1 MFVDHATILV
11 KAGDGGNGCVS
22 FRREKFIPKG
32 GPDGGDGGKGGD
44 VLLVAQ
50 SNLATL
56 YDFKGKTRFEA
67 GHGGHGKGKN
77 KTGKDGEDIT
87 VRLPVGTI
95 VTDAEHHHILKDLKK
110 EGQMLLV
117 VRGGKGGRGNK
128 HFASPT
134 NQTPRFATP
143 GEKGKERRLELEL
156 ELIADVGIIGLPN
169 AGKSTLL
176 SRLSNAH
183 PKIASYPF
191 TTLAPELG
199 IMECPEGER
208 LVLADIPGLIE
219 GAHAGRGLG
228 DSFLRHIE
236 RTRLLMH
243 IVDCSGSPP
252 FGDVAGAYETVRKEL
267 VLYSKKL
274 AATPSI
280 VVANKMDIPEA
291 TKNLKILEKRL
302 GKKVSAVSGVTG
314 KGLRKLKFEIIE
326 AWRKLSEDE
335 D

>member
-1 MFVDHATILV
+1 MFVDHATIFV
-11 KAGDGGNGCVS
+11 KGGDGGNGCVS

-44 VLLVAQ
+44 VFLVADRG
-50 SNLATL
+50 LATL

-67 GHGGHGKGKN
+67 GRGGHGKGKN

-87 VRLPVGTI
+87 IRLPVGTI
-95 VTDAEHHHILKDLKK
+95 VRDAEHHHVLKDLKK
-110 EGQMLLV
+110 DGQMLLV
-117 VRGGKGGRGNK
+117 ARGGKGGHGNK

-143 GEKGKERRLELEL
+143 GEKGEERPLELEL

-176 SRLSNAH
+176 SRLSNAR

-219 GAHAGRGLG
+219 GAHDGRGLG
-228 DSFLRHIE
+228 DSFLKHIE
-236 RTRLLMH
+236 RTRLLVH

-252 FGDVAGAYETVRKEL
+252 FGDVVGAYETVRREL
-267 VLYSKKL
+267 SLYSRKL
-274 AATPSI
+274 AASPSI
-280 VVANKMDIPEA
+280 VVGSKMDIPGA
-291 TKNLKILEKRL
+291 AKNLKVLEKHL
-302 GKKVSAVSGVTG
+302 GKKVSGVSGVTG
-314 KGLRKLKFEIIE
+314 RGLRKLKFEIIG
-326 AWRKLSEDE
+326 ACRKLKGGGD
-335 D
+335 